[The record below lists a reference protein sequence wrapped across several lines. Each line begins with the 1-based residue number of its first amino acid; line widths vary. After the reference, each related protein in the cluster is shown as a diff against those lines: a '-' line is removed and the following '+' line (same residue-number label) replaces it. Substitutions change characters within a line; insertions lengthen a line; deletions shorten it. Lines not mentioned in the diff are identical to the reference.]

1 MLGRDQIRI
10 PLLGALASLVFLAT
24 LAAGARA
31 LLRSVTFADLDEE
44 LQTLSVA
51 IASDLELQGV
61 AAVARGSLHAGVE
74 SNVLAF
80 RLDRHSALVVDRGR
94 VIATAGDL
102 VRQHRPANAQ
112 SLAQHP
118 EGTFTAVEPFSGLG
132 WRCRFRVTPLSGAAA
147 GATLIIFRSI
157 EPTLRTLDRLD
168 RILILFVAF
177 GVLGSSAILALAV
190 RRALRPV
197 EDVTAIAER
206 AEATDMSQR
215 VRAVGGGAE
224 VQRLV
229 AVVNSLF
236 DRLGRSFDA
245 QRRFVADAAH
255 ELKTPVATLVAEA
268 QEAMRAD
275 TTPATRD
282 ELLRSI
288 ARTAKALATETD
300 DLLTLARGESP
311 SGGLRPVGA
320 LAIAQAA
327 VESCEPLAR
336 ERGTTIDVRGDE
348 HAVVDA
354 DEASLKRAVANL
366 IVNALTYG
374 PPARVEV
381 RATTDEVTVEVS
393 DHGSGIA
400 PDDRER
406 IFERFVRL
414 PAARRN
420 NPSGSGLG
428 LAIVAQTVA
437 IHRGTIRVSEG
448 NDGSGAV
455 FSITLPRSRAR

>member
-1 MLGRDQIRI
+1 VLRRDQIRI
-10 PLLGALASLVFLAT
+10 PLLGAIASLVFLAT
-24 LAAGARA
+24 LAGGARA
-31 LLRSVTFADLDEE
+31 ILRSVTFADLDEE
-44 LQTLSVA
+44 LETLSVA

-102 VRQHRPANAQ
+102 VRQHRPSNAQ

-157 EPTLRTLDRLD
+157 EPTLRTLDRID
-168 RILILFVAF
+168 RILILFVAL
-177 GVLGSSAILALAV
+177 GVLGSSAILAIAV

-197 EDVTAIAER
+197 EEVTAIAES
-206 AEATDMSQR
+206 AEATNMSQR

-236 DRLGRSFDA
+236 DRLGRSFEA

-268 QEAMRAD
+268 QEAMRMD
-275 TTPATRD
+275 TQQPARD

-288 ARTAKALATETD
+288 ARTAKALASETD

-311 SGGLRPVGA
+311 SAGMVPVDA
-320 LAIAQAA
+320 FAIARAA
-327 VESCEPLAR
+327 ADSCEPLAR
-336 ERGTTIDVRGDE
+336 ERGAAITVQGDE
-348 HAVVDA
+348 NSMVDA
-354 DEASLKRAVANL
+354 DEAALKRAIANL

-374 PPARVEV
+374 PPAEVEV
-381 RATTDEVTVEVS
+381 HATSDEVTIAVS
-393 DHGSGIA
+393 DHGAGIA
-400 PDDRER
+400 PEDRER
-406 IFERFVRL
+406 IFDRFVRL
-414 PAARRN
+414 PSARRL

-437 IHRGTIRVSEG
+437 NHHGTIRVSGKER
-448 NDGSGAV
+448 GSGAV
-455 FSITLPRSRAR
+455 VTVALPRSRA